1 MNKIA
6 IQRYLTPANHT
17 KALPKK
23 LLGYAL
29 NPLKTNETLVA
40 GIGCL
45 PNIEDALRSMENT
58 KAIHHKTDGRQVIHS
73 VLSFDTKEPV
83 TEQEVLSISK
93 QIAREVYRDYQC
105 VIAVHTNTVYL
116 HSHFIV
122 NSVDIHGRKFNLHR
136 KEFFQQR
143 NMISQILIRNGKQ
156 PIVGFSEDDYRER
169 ELSEE
174 DMDSDDWMELY
185 PENEKVVIMS
195 GNTLPDITLE
205 VAECMSDDCDDEPSL
220 SQCYFFT
227 LAQKH
232 GFAVARCIC
241 DAELHH
247 QDDNYEEDNDMK
259 SKPTIRIGGG
269 VIITTNKSDINQ
281 NADLCGEII
290 RRIPEEILYTHD
302 IEIYTPNEIRGV
314 SQEIVDEIANEIGR
328 KSSGAEPA
336 HKQLPELKK

>member
-1 MNKIA
+1 MTIH
-6 IQRYLTPANHT
+6 RYLTSASQT
-17 KALPKK
+17 RSLPRKMI
-23 LLGYAL
+23 GYIL
-29 NPLKTNETLVA
+29 DPQKTNETLVG

-45 PNIEDALRSMENT
+45 PKVEDALRSMELT

-73 VLSFDTKEPV
+73 VLSFDAKEPV

-105 VIAVHTNTVYL
+105 VIAVHTNTVHL

-122 NSVDIHGRKFNLHR
+122 NSVGVHGHKFSLRR

-143 NMISQILIRNGKQ
+143 NMINQILIRNGKQ
-156 PIVGFSEDDYRER
+156 PIVGFSEDDYREL

-174 DMDSDDWMELY
+174 DMDSGDWLELY
-185 PENEKVVIMS
+185 PESEKIVIMS
-195 GNTLPDITLE
+195 GNTLPDITL
-205 VAECMSDDCDDEPSL
+205 AAADAIYDDECDDGPSL
-220 SQCYFFT
+220 SQCYFLT

-232 GFAVARCIC
+232 GFAVARYIC

-247 QDDNYEEDNDMK
+247 QEDNYEEDNDMN

-269 VIITTNKSDINQ
+269 VIITTDKADINQ
-281 NADLCGEII
+281 NADLCSQII

-314 SQEIVDEIANEIGR
+314 SQEIVDEIANEISRNGFESETVR
-328 KSSGAEPA
+328 
-336 HKQLPELKK
+336 KQLPEIRK

>member
-1 MNKIA
+1 MPIYRLLDISNQTKK
-6 IQRYLTPANHT
+6 LPE
-17 KALPKK
+17 KAL
-23 LLGYAL
+23 GYTL
-29 NPLKTNETLVA
+29 NPQKTNETLIA

-45 PNIEDALRSMENT
+45 PNVENALRSMELT
-58 KAIHHKTDGRQVIHS
+58 KAIHRKTDGKQIIHS
-73 VLSFDTKEPV
+73 VLSFDAKEPV

-93 QIAREVYRDYQC
+93 QIAREVYRGYQC
-105 VIAVHTNTVYL
+105 VIAVHTNTVHL
-116 HSHFIV
+116 HSHFVV
-122 NSVDIHGRKFNLHR
+122 NSVDVHGHRFNLHR
-136 KEFFQQR
+136 KEFFKHR
-143 NMISQILIRNGKQ
+143 NTINQILIRNGKN
-156 PIVGFSEDDYRER
+156 PITGFSEDDYRER

-185 PENEKVVIMS
+185 PENERVVIMS

-205 VAECMSDDCDDEPSL
+205 VAESMSDDCDDEPSL

-247 QDDNYEEDNDMK
+247 QDDNYEEDNDMN

-314 SQEIVDEIANEIGR
+314 SQEIVDEIANEISR
-328 KSSGAEPA
+328 KSLGAEPA